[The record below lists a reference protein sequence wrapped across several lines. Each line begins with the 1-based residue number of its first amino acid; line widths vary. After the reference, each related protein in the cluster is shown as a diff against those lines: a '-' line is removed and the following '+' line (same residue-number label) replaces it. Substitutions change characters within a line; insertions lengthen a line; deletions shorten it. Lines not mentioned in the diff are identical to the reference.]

1 MKRFDGN
8 REHRS
13 RRLWKTISFLLVMA
27 MVFTTVTIQWPS
39 PAQAS
44 GTSVYLNGSGGSDSA
59 DGSSEA
65 AAVQSFGRAK
75 ALAGGSG
82 EILVCGTVYT
92 SGDTTWSLPGGVS
105 LRRAPGFSGAIV
117 NISGTLTLKNIS
129 LSSGDISGSGSI
141 AGEDKTEPTKEPTAE
156 PTKEP
161 TAEPTKEPTAEPT
174 KEPTAEPTKEPTAE
188 PTKEPT
194 AEPSKEPTKEPTAEP
209 SEEPTKEPTAEPSEE
224 PTKEPTAEPSKEPTK
239 EPTAEPSAEPTKE
252 PTAEPSEE
260 PTKEPTAEPSEEPT
274 KEPTKEPTAE
284 PSEEPTKEPTA
295 EPSEEPT
302 KEPTAEPSEEPTKEP
317 TAEPSEEPTKEP
329 TKEPTAEPSEEPT
342 KEPTKEPEK
351 ESGPLENL
359 QVSAGN
365 EEDVQTILEAYQWY
379 EGCTED
385 EQSMVPQ
392 DLVIR
397 LKKAQSA
404 CKVYNRTSNGITVS
418 GEFPWYVQFRVTQ
431 GSQDANFDLGDLLGS
446 YDMELWNLLEDEP
459 YDLNGTPVTV
469 TIPVSDADKY
479 EKISVIHYLEDGSYE
494 VLTPEVLD
502 GAIRFTTTSFS
513 PYSVAGEGRIAGS
526 TVLVG
531 PGDAIYNQSGGSSQS
546 GSTST
551 GSNQQVS
558 SVGAS
563 HSQSASG
570 SGSSSVVRPQ
580 NSGGSSSSSSYDSDS
595 RSTSD
600 SERSNT
606 RTASSVRTD
615 DPNNLTPYLVV
626 VVVAAALIIILIVA
640 GTISARRKRRK

>member
-75 ALAGGSG
+75 ELAGGSG

-161 TAEPTKEPTAEPT
+161 TAEPTKEPTKEPTAEPT
-174 KEPTAEPTKEPTAE
+174 KEPTAEPTKEPTAEPTKEPTAEPSEE

-209 SEEPTKEPTAEPSEE
+209 SEEPTKEPTAEPS
-224 PTKEPTAEPSKEPTK
+224 
-239 EPTAEPSAEPTKE
+239 AEPTKE
-252 PTAEPSEE
+252 PAAEPSEE
-260 PTKEPTAEPSEEPT
+260 S
-274 KEPTKEPTAE
+274 
-284 PSEEPTKEPTA
+284 
-295 EPSEEPT
+295 
-302 KEPTAEPSEEPTKEP
+302 
-317 TAEPSEEPTKEP
+317 TKEP

>member
-75 ALAGGSG
+75 ELAGGSG

-174 KEPTAEPTKEPTAE
+174 KEPTAEPTEEPTAE

-239 EPTAEPSAEPTKE
+239 EPTAEPS
-252 PTAEPSEE
+252 EE
-260 PTKEPTAEPSEEPT
+260 PTKEPTAEPSAEPT
-274 KEPTKEPTAE
+274 KEPAAE
-284 PSEEPTKEPTA
+284 PSEE
-295 EPSEEPT
+295 S
-302 KEPTAEPSEEPTKEP
+302 
-317 TAEPSEEPTKEP
+317 TKEP

>member
-75 ALAGGSG
+75 ELAGGSG

-161 TAEPTKEPTAEPT
+161 TAEPTKEPTKEPTAEPT
-174 KEPTAEPTKEPTAE
+174 KEPTAEPTKEPTAEPTKEPTAEPSEEPTKE

-209 SEEPTKEPTAEPSEE
+209 SEEPTKESTAEPSEE
-224 PTKEPTAEPSKEPTK
+224 PTR
-239 EPTAEPSAEPTKE
+239 
-252 PTAEPSEE
+252 
-260 PTKEPTAEPSEEPT
+260 
-274 KEPTKEPTAE
+274 EPTAE

-317 TAEPSEEPTKEP
+317 TAEPSEEPTKEPAAEPSEESTKEP

-600 SERSNT
+600 SERSST

>member
-75 ALAGGSG
+75 ELAGGSG

-141 AGEDKTEPTKEPTAE
+141 AGEDKTEPSEE

-161 TAEPTKEPTAEPT
+161 TMEPT

-194 AEPSKEPTKEPTAEP
+194 AEPSEELTKEPTAEPSEEPTEEPTAEP
-209 SEEPTKEPTAEPSEE
+209 SEEPTKEPTAEP
-224 PTKEPTAEPSKEPTK
+224 
-239 EPTAEPSAEPTKE
+239 
-252 PTAEPSEE
+252 TAEPSEE
-260 PTKEPTAEPSEEPT
+260 PTKEPTAEPGEEPT

-317 TAEPSEEPTKEP
+317 AAEPSEESTKEP

>member
-75 ALAGGSG
+75 ELAGGSG

-141 AGEDKTEPTKEPTAE
+141 AGEDKTEPSEE

-161 TAEPTKEPTAEPT
+161 TTEPT

-194 AEPSKEPTKEPTAEP
+194 AEPSEEPTAEPTAEP
-209 SEEPTKEPTAEPSEE
+209 SE
-224 PTKEPTAEPSKEPTK
+224 EPTK

-260 PTKEPTAEPSEEPT
+260 PTKEPT
-274 KEPTKEPTAE
+274 KEPTAE
-284 PSEEPTKEPTA
+284 PSA
-295 EPSEEPT
+295 
-302 KEPTAEPSEEPTKEP
+302 
-317 TAEPSEEPTKEP
+317 
-329 TKEPTAEPSEEPT
+329 EPT

>member
-75 ALAGGSG
+75 ELAGGSG

-174 KEPTAEPTKEPTAE
+174 KEPTAEP
-188 PTKEPT
+188 
-194 AEPSKEPTKEPTAEP
+194 SK
-209 SEEPTKEPTAEPSEE
+209 EPTKEPTAEPSEE

-239 EPTAEPSAEPTKE
+239 EPTAEPS
-252 PTAEPSEE
+252 
-260 PTKEPTAEPSEEPT
+260 EEPT

-284 PSEEPTKEPTA
+284 PSE
-295 EPSEEPT
+295 
-302 KEPTAEPSEEPTKEP
+302 
-317 TAEPSEEPTKEP
+317 
-329 TKEPTAEPSEEPT
+329 
-342 KEPTKEPEK
+342 EPTKEPEK

>member
-75 ALAGGSG
+75 ELAGGSG

-224 PTKEPTAEPSKEPTK
+224 PTKEPTAEPSK
-239 EPTAEPSAEPTKE
+239 
-252 PTAEPSEE
+252 
-260 PTKEPTAEPSEEPT
+260 
-274 KEPTKEPTAE
+274 
-284 PSEEPTKEPTA
+284 EPTKEPTA

>member
-75 ALAGGSG
+75 ELAGGSG

-161 TAEPTKEPTAEPT
+161 TAEPTKEPTKEPTAEPTKEPTKEPTAEPT
-174 KEPTAEPTKEPTAE
+174 KEPTAEPTKEPTAEPSEE

-209 SEEPTKEPTAEPSEE
+209 SEEPTKEPTAEPS
-224 PTKEPTAEPSKEPTK
+224 A
-239 EPTAEPSAEPTKE
+239 
-252 PTAEPSEE
+252 
-260 PTKEPTAEPSEEPT
+260 
-274 KEPTKEPTAE
+274 
-284 PSEEPTKEPTA
+284 EPTKEPTA

-329 TKEPTAEPSEEPT
+329 TKEPTAEPSAEPT

>member
-75 ALAGGSG
+75 ELAGGSG

-92 SGDTTWSLPGGVS
+92 SGDTTWSLPGDVS

-141 AGEDKTEPTKEPTAE
+141 AGEDKTEPSEEPTKE

-161 TAEPTKEPTAEPT
+161 TAEPTAEPT

-194 AEPSKEPTKEPTAEP
+194 AEPS
-209 SEEPTKEPTAEPSEE
+209 
-224 PTKEPTAEPSKEPTK
+224 
-239 EPTAEPSAEPTKE
+239 
-252 PTAEPSEE
+252 
-260 PTKEPTAEPSEEPT
+260 EEPT

-284 PSEEPTKEPTA
+284 PSK
-295 EPSEEPT
+295 
-302 KEPTAEPSEEPTKEP
+302 EPTKEP

>member
-75 ALAGGSG
+75 ELAGGSG

-141 AGEDKTEPTKEPTAE
+141 AGEDKTEPSEEPTKEPTTEPTKEPTAE

-209 SEEPTKEPTAEPSEE
+209 SEEPTKEPT
-224 PTKEPTAEPSKEPTK
+224 
-239 EPTAEPSAEPTKE
+239 KE

-260 PTKEPTAEPSEEPT
+260 PTKEPTAEPSE
-274 KEPTKEPTAE
+274 
-284 PSEEPTKEPTA
+284 
-295 EPSEEPT
+295 
-302 KEPTAEPSEEPTKEP
+302 
-317 TAEPSEEPTKEP
+317 EP

>member
-75 ALAGGSG
+75 ELAGGSG

-141 AGEDKTEPTKEPTAE
+141 AGEDKTEPSEE

-161 TAEPTKEPTAEPT
+161 TTEPTKEPTAEPT

-209 SEEPTKEPTAEPSEE
+209 SEEPTKEPTAEPG
-224 PTKEPTAEPSKEPTK
+224 
-239 EPTAEPSAEPTKE
+239 
-252 PTAEPSEE
+252 
-260 PTKEPTAEPSEEPT
+260 
-274 KEPTKEPTAE
+274 
-284 PSEEPTKEPTA
+284 
-295 EPSEEPT
+295 
-302 KEPTAEPSEEPTKEP
+302 
-317 TAEPSEEPTKEP
+317 EEPTKEP

-615 DPNNLTPYLVV
+615 DPNNPTPYLVV

>member
-75 ALAGGSG
+75 ELAGGSG

-141 AGEDKTEPTKEPTAE
+141 AGEDKTEPSEE

-161 TAEPTKEPTAEPT
+161 TTEPT

-194 AEPSKEPTKEPTAEP
+194 AEPSEEPTAEPTAEPSEEPTKEPTAEPSAEPTKEPTAEP
-209 SEEPTKEPTAEPSEE
+209 SEEPTKEPTAEPSAE
-224 PTKEPTAEPSKEPTK
+224 PTKEPTAEPSEEPTK
-239 EPTAEPSAEPTKE
+239 EPTAE

-284 PSEEPTKEPTA
+284 PSE
-295 EPSEEPT
+295 
-302 KEPTAEPSEEPTKEP
+302 
-317 TAEPSEEPTKEP
+317 
-329 TKEPTAEPSEEPT
+329 
-342 KEPTKEPEK
+342 EPTKEPEK

>member
-27 MVFTTVTIQWPS
+27 MVFTTVTIQWPF

-75 ALAGGSG
+75 ELAGGSG

-174 KEPTAEPTKEPTAE
+174 KEPTAEP
-188 PTKEPT
+188 
-194 AEPSKEPTKEPTAEP
+194 SK
-209 SEEPTKEPTAEPSEE
+209 
-224 PTKEPTAEPSKEPTK
+224 
-239 EPTAEPSAEPTKE
+239 
-252 PTAEPSEE
+252 E

-284 PSEEPTKEPTA
+284 PSKEPTKEPTA

>member
-75 ALAGGSG
+75 ELAGGSG

-141 AGEDKTEPTKEPTAE
+141 AGEDKTEPSEEPTKEPTTE

-161 TAEPTKEPTAEPT
+161 TAEPTK
-174 KEPTAEPTKEPTAE
+174 EPTKEPTAE

-224 PTKEPTAEPSKEPTK
+224 PTKEPTAEPS
-239 EPTAEPSAEPTKE
+239 
-252 PTAEPSEE
+252 
-260 PTKEPTAEPSEEPT
+260 EEPT

-284 PSEEPTKEPTA
+284 PSA
-295 EPSEEPT
+295 
-302 KEPTAEPSEEPTKEP
+302 
-317 TAEPSEEPTKEP
+317 
-329 TKEPTAEPSEEPT
+329 EPT

-531 PGDAIYNQSGGSSQS
+531 PGDAIYNQSGGSSKS

>member
-75 ALAGGSG
+75 ELAGGSG

-141 AGEDKTEPTKEPTAE
+141 AGEDKTEPSEEPTKEPTKEPTAEPTAE

-174 KEPTAEPTKEPTAE
+174 KEPTKEPTAEPTKEPTAE

-194 AEPSKEPTKEPTAEP
+194 AEPSEEPTKEPTKEPTAEP
-209 SEEPTKEPTAEPSEE
+209 S
-224 PTKEPTAEPSKEPTK
+224 
-239 EPTAEPSAEPTKE
+239 
-252 PTAEPSEE
+252 
-260 PTKEPTAEPSEEPT
+260 

-317 TAEPSEEPTKEP
+317 TAEPSEEPTKEPAAEPSEESTKEP

-600 SERSNT
+600 SERSST

>member
-27 MVFTTVTIQWPS
+27 MVFTTVTIQWPF

-75 ALAGGSG
+75 ELAGGSG

-174 KEPTAEPTKEPTAE
+174 KEPTAEP
-188 PTKEPT
+188 
-194 AEPSKEPTKEPTAEP
+194 SK
-209 SEEPTKEPTAEPSEE
+209 
-224 PTKEPTAEPSKEPTK
+224 
-239 EPTAEPSAEPTKE
+239 
-252 PTAEPSEE
+252 
-260 PTKEPTAEPSEEPT
+260 
-274 KEPTKEPTAE
+274 
-284 PSEEPTKEPTA
+284 EPTKEPTA

>member
-75 ALAGGSG
+75 ELAGGSG

-141 AGEDKTEPTKEPTAE
+141 AGEDKTEPSEEPTKEPTTEPTKEPTAG

-161 TAEPTKEPTAEPT
+161 TAEPTKEPTA
-174 KEPTAEPTKEPTAE
+174 
-188 PTKEPT
+188 
-194 AEPSKEPTKEPTAEP
+194 EPTKEPTAEP

-224 PTKEPTAEPSKEPTK
+224 PTKEPTAEPS
-239 EPTAEPSAEPTKE
+239 AEPTKE
-252 PTAEPSEE
+252 PAAEPSEE
-260 PTKEPTAEPSEEPT
+260 S
-274 KEPTKEPTAE
+274 
-284 PSEEPTKEPTA
+284 
-295 EPSEEPT
+295 
-302 KEPTAEPSEEPTKEP
+302 
-317 TAEPSEEPTKEP
+317 TKEP

>member
-75 ALAGGSG
+75 ELAGGSG

-141 AGEDKTEPTKEPTAE
+141 AGEDKTEPSEEPTKEPTTEPTKEPTAE

-194 AEPSKEPTKEPTAEP
+194 AEPS
-209 SEEPTKEPTAEPSEE
+209 
-224 PTKEPTAEPSKEPTK
+224 
-239 EPTAEPSAEPTKE
+239 
-252 PTAEPSEE
+252 
-260 PTKEPTAEPSEEPT
+260 EEPT

-284 PSEEPTKEPTA
+284 PSK
-295 EPSEEPT
+295 EPT

>member
-75 ALAGGSG
+75 ELAGGSG

-141 AGEDKTEPTKEPTAE
+141 AGEDKTEPSEE

-161 TAEPTKEPTAEPT
+161 TTEPTKEPTAEPT

-194 AEPSKEPTKEPTAEP
+194 AEPS
-209 SEEPTKEPTAEPSEE
+209 EEPTK
-224 PTKEPTAEPSKEPTK
+224 
-239 EPTAEPSAEPTKE
+239 
-252 PTAEPSEE
+252 
-260 PTKEPTAEPSEEPT
+260 
-274 KEPTKEPTAE
+274 
-284 PSEEPTKEPTA
+284 
-295 EPSEEPT
+295 EPT

>member
-75 ALAGGSG
+75 ELAGGSG

-161 TAEPTKEPTAEPT
+161 TAEPTKEPTKEPTAEPT

-194 AEPSKEPTKEPTAEP
+194 AEPSEEPTKEPTKEPTAEP
-209 SEEPTKEPTAEPSEE
+209 S
-224 PTKEPTAEPSKEPTK
+224 
-239 EPTAEPSAEPTKE
+239 
-252 PTAEPSEE
+252 
-260 PTKEPTAEPSEEPT
+260 

-317 TAEPSEEPTKEP
+317 TAEPSEEPTKEPAAEPSEESTKEP

-600 SERSNT
+600 SERSST

>member
-75 ALAGGSG
+75 ELAGGSG

-174 KEPTAEPTKEPTAE
+174 KEPTAEP
-188 PTKEPT
+188 
-194 AEPSKEPTKEPTAEP
+194 SKEPTKEPTAEP

-239 EPTAEPSAEPTKE
+239 EPTAEPS
-252 PTAEPSEE
+252 
-260 PTKEPTAEPSEEPT
+260 EEPT

-284 PSEEPTKEPTA
+284 PSE
-295 EPSEEPT
+295 
-302 KEPTAEPSEEPTKEP
+302 
-317 TAEPSEEPTKEP
+317 
-329 TKEPTAEPSEEPT
+329 
-342 KEPTKEPEK
+342 EPTKEPEK

>member
-13 RRLWKTISFLLVMA
+13 RRLWKTISFLLVLA
-27 MVFTTVTIQWPS
+27 MVFTTVTMQWPS

-44 GTSVYLNGSGGSDSA
+44 GISVYLNGSGGSDSA

-75 ALAGGSG
+75 ELAGGSG

-129 LSSGDISGSGSI
+129 LGSGDISGSGSI
-141 AGEDKTEPTKEPTAE
+141 AGEDKEEPTEEPTAEPTKEPTAEPTKEPTKEPTAEPTKEPTAEPTKEPTTEPTKEPTAE

-194 AEPSKEPTKEPTAEP
+194 AEPSKEPTAEPSKEPTAEP
-209 SEEPTKEPTAEPSEE
+209 SKEPTAEPS
-224 PTKEPTAEPSKEPTK
+224 KEPTAEPSKEPTK
-239 EPTAEPSAEPTKE
+239 EPTAEPTKE
-252 PTAEPSEE
+252 PTAEPS
-260 PTKEPTAEPSEEPT
+260 KEPTAEPS
-274 KEPTKEPTAE
+274 KEPTKEPG
-284 PSEEPTKEPTA
+284 
-295 EPSEEPT
+295 
-302 KEPTAEPSEEPTKEP
+302 
-317 TAEPSEEPTKEP
+317 
-329 TKEPTAEPSEEPT
+329 
-342 KEPTKEPEK
+342 KEPEK

-359 QVSAGN
+359 QVAAGS
-365 EEDVQTILEAYQWY
+365 EEDVQAILEAYQWY

-446 YDMELWNLLEDEP
+446 YDMELWNLLEDAP

-513 PYSVAGEGRIAGS
+513 PYSVTGEGRIAGS

-531 PGDAIYNQSGGSSQS
+531 PGDAIYNQSAGSSQS
-546 GSTST
+546 GSASA
-551 GSNQQVS
+551 GSSNQQVS
-558 SVGAS
+558 SGNGAS
-563 HSQSASG
+563 HSQGSS
-570 SGSSSVVRPQ
+570 SGSSASVVRPQ
-580 NSGGSSSSSSYDSDS
+580 NSGSSSSSASYDSGS

-600 SERSNT
+600 SDRSNM

-626 VVVAAALIIILIVA
+626 VVVAAALIIILIAA

>member
-75 ALAGGSG
+75 ELAGGSG

-141 AGEDKTEPTKEPTAE
+141 AGEDKTEPSEE

-161 TAEPTKEPTAEPT
+161 TMEPTKEPTAEPT

-194 AEPSKEPTKEPTAEP
+194 AEPSAEPTKEPTAEP
-209 SEEPTKEPTAEPSEE
+209 SE
-224 PTKEPTAEPSKEPTK
+224 EPTK

-260 PTKEPTAEPSEEPT
+260 PTKEPT
-274 KEPTKEPTAE
+274 KEPTAE
-284 PSEEPTKEPTA
+284 PSA
-295 EPSEEPT
+295 
-302 KEPTAEPSEEPTKEP
+302 
-317 TAEPSEEPTKEP
+317 
-329 TKEPTAEPSEEPT
+329 EPT

-531 PGDAIYNQSGGSSQS
+531 PGDAIYNQSGS

>member
-75 ALAGGSG
+75 ELAGGSG

-188 PTKEPT
+188 PSEEPTKEPTKEPT
-194 AEPSKEPTKEPTAEP
+194 AEPSKEPTKEPTAEPSEEPTAEP

-224 PTKEPTAEPSKEPTK
+224 PTKEPTAEPSK
-239 EPTAEPSAEPTKE
+239 
-252 PTAEPSEE
+252 
-260 PTKEPTAEPSEEPT
+260 
-274 KEPTKEPTAE
+274 
-284 PSEEPTKEPTA
+284 EPTKEPTA

>member
-75 ALAGGSG
+75 ELAGGSG

-141 AGEDKTEPTKEPTAE
+141 AGEDKTEPSEEPTKEPTKEPTA
-156 PTKEP
+156 EP

-194 AEPSKEPTKEPTAEP
+194 AEPS
-209 SEEPTKEPTAEPSEE
+209 EEPT
-224 PTKEPTAEPSKEPTK
+224 KEPTK

-274 KEPTKEPTAE
+274 KEPTAEPTAE

-295 EPSEEPT
+295 EPG
-302 KEPTAEPSEEPTKEP
+302 
-317 TAEPSEEPTKEP
+317 EEPTKEP

-531 PGDAIYNQSGGSSQS
+531 PGDAIYNQSGS

>member
-27 MVFTTVTIQWPS
+27 MVFTTVTIQWPF

-75 ALAGGSG
+75 ELAGGSG

-141 AGEDKTEPTKEPTAE
+141 AGEDKTEPSEEPTKEPTTE

-194 AEPSKEPTKEPTAEP
+194 A
-209 SEEPTKEPTAEPSEE
+209 
-224 PTKEPTAEPSKEPTK
+224 
-239 EPTAEPSAEPTKE
+239 
-252 PTAEPSEE
+252 
-260 PTKEPTAEPSEEPT
+260 
-274 KEPTKEPTAE
+274 
-284 PSEEPTKEPTA
+284 EPTKEPTA

-626 VVVAAALIIILIVA
+626 VVVAVALIIILIVA

>member
-75 ALAGGSG
+75 ELAGGSG

-141 AGEDKTEPTKEPTAE
+141 AGEDKTEPSEEPTKEPTKEPTAEPTAE

-161 TAEPTKEPTAEPT
+161 TAEPTKEPT
-174 KEPTAEPTKEPTAE
+174 KEPTAEPTAE

-209 SEEPTKEPTAEPSEE
+209 SE
-224 PTKEPTAEPSKEPTK
+224 EPTK

-284 PSEEPTKEPTA
+284 PSKEPTKEPTA

>member
-75 ALAGGSG
+75 ELAGGSG

-141 AGEDKTEPTKEPTAE
+141 AGEDKTEPSEEPTKEPTTE

-174 KEPTAEPTKEPTAE
+174 KEPTAEPTA
-188 PTKEPT
+188 
-194 AEPSKEPTKEPTAEP
+194 
-209 SEEPTKEPTAEPSEE
+209 
-224 PTKEPTAEPSKEPTK
+224 EPTK

-252 PTAEPSEE
+252 PTAEPS
-260 PTKEPTAEPSEEPT
+260 

>member
-75 ALAGGSG
+75 ELAGGSG

-161 TAEPTKEPTAEPT
+161 TAEPTKEPT

-194 AEPSKEPTKEPTAEP
+194 AEPSEEPTKEPTAEP
-209 SEEPTKEPTAEPSEE
+209 SKEPTKEPTAEPSEE

-284 PSEEPTKEPTA
+284 PSA
-295 EPSEEPT
+295 
-302 KEPTAEPSEEPTKEP
+302 
-317 TAEPSEEPTKEP
+317 
-329 TKEPTAEPSEEPT
+329 EPT

>member
-75 ALAGGSG
+75 ELAGGSG

-141 AGEDKTEPTKEPTAE
+141 AGEDKTEPSEE
-156 PTKEP
+156 PTKGP
-161 TAEPTKEPTAEPT
+161 TTEPT

-194 AEPSKEPTKEPTAEP
+194 AEPSEEPTAEPTAEPSEEPTKEPTAEPSAEPTKEPTAEP
-209 SEEPTKEPTAEPSEE
+209 SEEPTKEPTAEPSAE
-224 PTKEPTAEPSKEPTK
+224 PTKEPTAEPSEEPTK
-239 EPTAEPSAEPTKE
+239 EPTAE

-284 PSEEPTKEPTA
+284 PSE
-295 EPSEEPT
+295 
-302 KEPTAEPSEEPTKEP
+302 
-317 TAEPSEEPTKEP
+317 
-329 TKEPTAEPSEEPT
+329 
-342 KEPTKEPEK
+342 EPTKEPEK

>member
-75 ALAGGSG
+75 ELAGGSG

-141 AGEDKTEPTKEPTAE
+141 AGEDKTEPSEEPTKEPTTEPTKEPTAG

-174 KEPTAEPTKEPTAE
+174 KEPTAEPSEEPTAEPTAEPSEE

-209 SEEPTKEPTAEPSEE
+209 SEEPTKEPTAEPS
-224 PTKEPTAEPSKEPTK
+224 
-239 EPTAEPSAEPTKE
+239 AEPTKE

-260 PTKEPTAEPSEEPT
+260 PTKEPTA
-274 KEPTKEPTAE
+274 
-284 PSEEPTKEPTA
+284 
-295 EPSEEPT
+295 
-302 KEPTAEPSEEPTKEP
+302 EPTAEPSEEPTKEP

>member
-75 ALAGGSG
+75 ELAGGSG

-141 AGEDKTEPTKEPTAE
+141 AGEDKTEP
-156 PTKEP
+156 
-161 TAEPTKEPTAEPT
+161 
-174 KEPTAEPTKEPTAE
+174 
-188 PTKEPT
+188 
-194 AEPSKEPTKEPTAEP
+194 
-209 SEEPTKEPTAEPSEE
+209 SEEPTK
-224 PTKEPTAEPSKEPTK
+224 
-239 EPTAEPSAEPTKE
+239 
-252 PTAEPSEE
+252 E

-284 PSEEPTKEPTA
+284 PN
-295 EPSEEPT
+295 
-302 KEPTAEPSEEPTKEP
+302 
-317 TAEPSEEPTKEP
+317 
-329 TKEPTAEPSEEPT
+329 EEPT

-531 PGDAIYNQSGGSSQS
+531 PGDAIYNQSGGSSKS

>member
-75 ALAGGSG
+75 ELAGGSG

-92 SGDTTWSLPGGVS
+92 SGDTTWSLPGDVS

-141 AGEDKTEPTKEPTAE
+141 AGEDKTEPSEEPTKE

-161 TAEPTKEPTAEPT
+161 TAEPTAEPT

-194 AEPSKEPTKEPTAEP
+194 AEPS
-209 SEEPTKEPTAEPSEE
+209 EEPTK
-224 PTKEPTAEPSKEPTK
+224 
-239 EPTAEPSAEPTKE
+239 EPTKE

-295 EPSEEPT
+295 EPSEEPTKEPT

>member
-75 ALAGGSG
+75 ELAGGSG

-141 AGEDKTEPTKEPTAE
+141 AGEDKTEP
-156 PTKEP
+156 
-161 TAEPTKEPTAEPT
+161 
-174 KEPTAEPTKEPTAE
+174 
-188 PTKEPT
+188 
-194 AEPSKEPTKEPTAEP
+194 
-209 SEEPTKEPTAEPSEE
+209 
-224 PTKEPTAEPSKEPTK
+224 
-239 EPTAEPSAEPTKE
+239 
-252 PTAEPSEE
+252 
-260 PTKEPTAEPSEEPT
+260 SEEPT

-284 PSEEPTKEPTA
+284 PTAEPTKEPTA
-295 EPSEEPT
+295 
-302 KEPTAEPSEEPTKEP
+302 
-317 TAEPSEEPTKEP
+317 EPTKEP

>member
-75 ALAGGSG
+75 ELAGGSG

-174 KEPTAEPTKEPTAE
+174 KEPTAEP
-188 PTKEPT
+188 
-194 AEPSKEPTKEPTAEP
+194 
-209 SEEPTKEPTAEPSEE
+209 SE
-224 PTKEPTAEPSKEPTK
+224 
-239 EPTAEPSAEPTKE
+239 
-252 PTAEPSEE
+252 
-260 PTKEPTAEPSEEPT
+260 
-274 KEPTKEPTAE
+274 
-284 PSEEPTKEPTA
+284 EPTA

>member
-27 MVFTTVTIQWPS
+27 MVFTTVTIQWPF

-75 ALAGGSG
+75 ELAGGSG

-174 KEPTAEPTKEPTAE
+174 KEPTAEP
-188 PTKEPT
+188 
-194 AEPSKEPTKEPTAEP
+194 SK
-209 SEEPTKEPTAEPSEE
+209 
-224 PTKEPTAEPSKEPTK
+224 
-239 EPTAEPSAEPTKE
+239 
-252 PTAEPSEE
+252 E

-284 PSEEPTKEPTA
+284 PSKEPTKEPTA

-551 GSNQQVS
+551 GGNQQVS